1 MVNKRNTLG
10 RGLGSLLKS
19 SDNKT
24 NDKIFD
30 EIKIKN
36 IIANN
41 QQPRKSFDKDKLL
54 NYLFQL
60 NNMV

>member
-24 NDKIFD
+24 NDNSNYNDHDNNCKHD
-30 EIKIKN
+30 NNHGANHNNEIK
-36 IIANN
+36 
-41 QQPRKSFDKDKLL
+41 
-54 NYLFQL
+54 
-60 NNMV
+60 